1 MTGLFMYGLTHVFI
15 IKVSVHVALDKNT
28 ASQSSALDQS
38 VVFVLHPYG
47 MFLSSGSSWKN
58 FEE

>member
-1 MTGLFMYGLTHVFI
+1 MYGLTHVFI